1 MMSSSA
7 RKEEEYD
14 DDDACMYALL
24 LSTFQVFPFILNAA
38 VELNLFDILSE
49 LATNG
54 AYSSVSE
61 IASKLPSQHPQLH
74 SRLDRMLRVLASFS
88 LLNSSVV
95 VVDGDKVER
104 LYSLSHAAKY
114 FLKNQSH
121 NLAFFSN
128 LNCHPALTRVWVNI
142 KDAIVDGGIDVFKKV
157 NRMSV
162 WEYMEKDAELS
173 DTFNKAMAGMSATH
187 MKKYLEAY
195 DGFEGVST
203 LVDVGGGTGHCLKMI
218 FSKYPNIKGI
228 NFDLPQVIQH
238 ATPYPGI
245 VHIGGNMHETIPK
258 GDAIMIKAV
267 CHNWSDEKCVTVLK
281 NCYKALEENGKVI
294 IFEMIMPEEP
304 DSSNASK
311 LVSVVDN
318 SMLLHAGGKERTE
331 EEFGKLCKDSG
342 FTTYQVVCRTL
353 SVFGVIEFY
362 K

>member
-38 VELNLFDILSE
+38 VELNLFEILSE
-49 LATNG
+49 LAPNG

-61 IASKLPSQHPQLH
+61 IASKFPSQHPQLH
-74 SRLDRMLRVLASFS
+74 NRLDRMLRVLASFS

-142 KDAIVDGGIDVFKKV
+142 KDAIADGGTEIFKKV
-157 NRMSV
+157 NGMSV

-173 DTFNKAMAGMSATH
+173 DTFNKAMAGMS
-187 MKKYLEAY
+187 
-195 DGFEGVST
+195 T

-218 FSKYPNIKGI
+218 LSKYPNIKGI

-238 ATPYPGI
+238 APPYPGI
-245 VHIGGNMHETIPK
+245 VHVGGNMHETIPK

-331 EEFGKLCKDSG
+331 KEFGKLCKDSG